1 MGMKMNEPQSRE
13 LLQFTAD
20 HVWIDQNRE
29 TLLKQYAN
37 QWVAVKDEQVIASDP
52 ELPGL
57 LSRLSDPAHTCI
69 EFLTRE
75 PLEMIL

>member
-1 MGMKMNEPQSRE
+1 MKMNEPQRRE

-20 HVWIDQNRE
+20 HAWLDQNRE
-29 TLLKQYAN
+29 TLLTQYAD
-37 QWVAVKDEQVIASDP
+37 QWVAVKDRQVIASDP
-52 ELPGL
+52 ELPRL

-69 EFLTRE
+69 EYLTRE